1 MDIPEAA
8 GLSGPGCCPRI
19 PTGWASGYQVAKKI
33 PGRGLVQS
41 NEKPWGVWRPAEV
54 EKAHRHGPRR
64 QEQGRSRMRPQFLPL
79 MTWSLKTEFLRRS
92 QLVGEMIQPNVPMP
106 HQPVALNGVISIG
119 QRSKSHFT
127 DRGTWSAA
135 QRSLKFPQGST
146 CAGGLIPWPPQ
157 SQS

>member
-1 MDIPEAA
+1 MVLGAA
-8 GLSGPGCCPRI
+8 QGFPQDGPLGTRWPRRYL
-19 PTGWASGYQVAKKI
+19 GEVW
-33 PGRGLVQS
+33 VQS
-41 NEKPWGVWRPAEV
+41 NEKLWGVWRPAEV
-54 EKAHRHGPRR
+54 ETAHRHGPRR

-92 QLVGEMIQPNVPMP
+92 QLVGEMIQPNVPRP
-106 HQPVALNGVISIG
+106 HQPVALNGVIILTG

-127 DRGTWSAA
+127 DCRTWSSA
-135 QRSLKFPQGST
+135 QRPLKLPQGST